1 MAPTQSFHSDDILL
15 LNLGSLD
22 TMDRGFKTNQ
32 VACTT
37 SSSSSFYLNV
47 KSLIQPNVDCRGDY
61 GLYWDSAV
69 DDENLICSA
78 MSERSSSTTSLSS
91 MVSDMSDCDPD
102 DLCTAM
108 KLPITATSDV
118 DDTAYT
124 VFSFDNNLA
133 PVSCRSFESL
143 NNCRSEKIEQVFI
156 SIGGFRIVQDF
167 RGERA
172 EFKVILILDSVK
184 QIGWKDFA
192 DFNELAQACREFASC
207 DESSGWTSFFQS
219 QSRMASRF
227 DTIDLRE
234 SIVAWEKVLEHKF
247 WSWYYGH
254 LSVKRLMEETGVLEI
269 FLKNILFEI
278 PSPTILTEF
287 VA

>member
-1 MAPTQSFHSDDILL
+1 MRETA
-15 LNLGSLD
+15 
-22 TMDRGFKTNQ
+22 R
-32 VACTT
+32 AT
-37 SSSSSFYLNV
+37 SSSSSFNSNV
-47 KSLIQPNVDCRGDY
+47 KTFIQPTADCRGDY

-69 DDENLICSA
+69 EDEVMMFSA
-78 MSERSSSTTSLSS
+78 MIERSSSMASISS
-91 MVSDMSDCDPD
+91 MVSDMSDCDLD
-102 DLCTAM
+102 TSCTTM
-108 KLPITATSDV
+108 KLSISTSSDV

-143 NNCRSEKIEQVFI
+143 SKCRSDRIEQVFI

-167 RGERA
+167 SGEHA
-172 EFKVILILDSVK
+172 EFKVILILDSVEY
-184 QIGWKDFA
+184 IGWKDFA
-192 DFNELAQACREFASC
+192 DFTELAEACREFACC
-207 DESSGWTSFFQS
+207 DEPSSWTSFFQS
-219 QSRMASRF
+219 HSRVISRF

-234 SIVAWEKVLEHKF
+234 SILAWERVLEHKF

-254 LSVKRLMEETGVLEI
+254 LSVKRLMEETGVLEN